1 VRLKARKRKD
11 GLQRTLIHRS
21 RTVSYFPLHDLQHI
35 VLQSERPCCESSEV
49 GTWRERHDII
59 KDLTPNILEAFARLS
74 PAPER
79 RLSSL
84 FWFYDSKP
92 MGYCGRYVVPVG
104 FQSEKHFR
112 TINVQWIGQRGVFA
126 RYSP

>member
-1 VRLKARKRKD
+1 LLSKP
-11 GLQRTLIHRS
+11 GS
-21 RTVSYFPLHDLQHI
+21 
-35 VLQSERPCCESSEV
+35 VLSFSSIALFASSEPESRENV
-49 GTWRERHDII
+49 ELAWELRERHDII

-84 FWFYDSKP
+84 FSFYDSKP

-104 FQSEKHFR
+104 FQSEKDFR
-112 TINVQWIGQRGVFA
+112 TINVQWIGQWGVFA